1 MNLFDID
8 IAKIIPF
15 SAKELYDLPPQ
26 EISRLAK
33 NVSDLQNHMG
43 QVKLEHKN
51 FEAMV
56 RRYTEGVSDARY
68 MLALAE
74 GIRSDSLSTQDR
86 EFLSSLFKE
95 GAELLFNLPLEKD
108 GDYRS
113 KKLGGLFGSKLGAS
127 NTDGT
132 LPSYY
137 IYWIFEQIKCREIN
151 VFYHTVE
158 VNDRATNEDSRAYA
172 SGVDICDFLDI
183 DASESITLVAKAMG
197 EKLGIA
203 GRTIQNLVTKFRV
216 LTIVR
221 YLTELYSLC
230 EREVLEYLRSKKDE
244 VTLAEVSRLVLKL
257 DNEYMKKY
265 HWCITERTKPTFEHY
280 VIKYLIKEEKIKI
293 EGNRISSPS

>member
-15 SAKELYDLPPQ
+15 SATELYDLPPQ
-26 EISRLAK
+26 EMCRLAK

-43 QVKLEHKN
+43 QVKLEHNN

-56 RRYTEGVSDARY
+56 RRYTEGTSDASY

-74 GIRSDSLSTQDR
+74 GIRSDSLSSHDR
-86 EFLSSLFKE
+86 EFLSSLFEE

-113 KKLGGLFGSKLGAS
+113 KKLGALFGSKLGAS
-127 NTDGT
+127 NTGGA

-158 VNDRATNEDSRAYA
+158 VNDRAKNEDSQSYV
-172 SGVDICDFLDI
+172 SGIDICDFLDI
-183 DASESITLVAKAMG
+183 DANESITFVAKAMG
-197 EKLGIA
+197 GRLGIA

-221 YLTELYSLC
+221 YLTALYSLC
-230 EREVLEYLRSKKDE
+230 EREVLEYLRSKKGE
-244 VTLAEVSRLVLKL
+244 VTLSEVSRLVLKL
-257 DNEYMKKY
+257 DNEYMKKF

-280 VIKYLIKEEKIKI
+280 VIKYLVKEGKIII
-293 EGNRISSPS
+293 EDNRVFSPS